1 MPIFFAGLVFV
12 RSFADLRFSGAA
24 LGWNLFG
31 AVFGGMLETTSQA
44 TGMRALTLMAV
55 GLYVGSWI
63 ARQKAGIVPARMSYP
78 RPRRTRG
85 FGGYAIAESGCPG
98 LGGRGWKETLTGIL
112 WVGPCPFLCPHPIKE
127 HINWW
132 QNKSDFACP

>member
-1 MPIFFAGLVFV
+1 VYADFLCRAGV
-12 RSFADLRFSGAA
+12 RTQLADLRFSGAA

-63 ARQKAGIVPARMSYP
+63 ARQKAGIVPCEDVIPPVREELEVLVDM
-78 RPRRTRG
+78 R
-85 FGGYAIAESGCPG
+85 
-98 LGGRGWKETLTGIL
+98 
-112 WVGPCPFLCPHPIKE
+112 
-127 HINWW
+127 
-132 QNKSDFACP
+132 